1 MLTVLFL
8 FSGLANIPKIF
19 LNRHKAAEHL
29 VNPSKDPEAKHAI
42 FNQVLYVIVHLL
54 LYRSD
59 GPVVERL
66 PHNR

>member
-1 MLTVLFL
+1 MMLTVLLL

-42 FNQVLYVIVHLL
+42 FNQVLCLIVIVIIII
-54 LYRSD
+54 
-59 GPVVERL
+59 PE
-66 PHNR
+66 